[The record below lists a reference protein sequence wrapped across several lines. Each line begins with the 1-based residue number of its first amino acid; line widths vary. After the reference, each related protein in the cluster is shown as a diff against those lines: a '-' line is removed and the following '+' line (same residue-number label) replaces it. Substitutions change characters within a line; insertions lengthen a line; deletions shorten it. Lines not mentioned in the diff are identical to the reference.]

1 MINKA
6 DIKKAIAE
14 CQGEPNPNSTTC
26 IKLAAYYTILNNLEG
41 ESMMSFASKP
51 VETVGNN
58 SDSEFFEAIKG
69 VNMTDVL
76 AVMDELMDGVKT
88 LIPRLYNVTMD
99 RLKNL

>member
-41 ESMMSFASKP
+41 ENMMSFASRP
-51 VETVGNN
+51 VETAINT
-58 SDSEFFEAIKG
+58 SDSEFFEAIEGLKM
-69 VNMTDVL
+69 NDVL
-76 AVMDELMDGVKT
+76 AVMDELMDGVRT
-88 LIPRLYNVTMD
+88 MIPRLYNATIE